1 MWTHCVVSGVCQD
14 KGVTPPFPSAWGGG
28 GTPFLFLNHTYFP
41 AAIVWYEVLD
51 LFFSRVKHR
60 QHYRVGKLQEQSPH
74 GDFPQWQPHN
84 CVMCAQRL
92 KKGRG
97 CWTVELLG
105 TSPHHLFQVSQTY
118 KSQQPNFRPSPTPRI
133 SSRGIIEL
141 STSALALRLG
151 QPPPA

>member
-1 MWTHCVVSGVCQD
+1 MLGPNVEALCGIWGLPRQGSVLA
-14 KGVTPPFPSAWGGG
+14 FPSAAGVGGG
-28 GTPFLFLNHTYFP
+28 GTPFLFLDHTYFP

-51 LFFSRVKHR
+51 LSFSRVKHR

-74 GDFPQWQPHN
+74 GNFSQWQSHN

-92 KKGRG
+92 REGRD

-118 KSQQPNFRPSPTPRI
+118 KSQQPNFRP
-133 SSRGIIEL
+133 
-141 STSALALRLG
+141 
-151 QPPPA
+151 PPPPN